1 MKIKTRQFGEVN
13 IDDGKIINMPSGIP
27 GFKDQKRYVVL
38 QKEETAPF
46 FLFQCVDDPNL
57 AFVVL
62 DPVKVYPEYTL
73 EEKDFESTVDWE
85 FEKEGVTCF
94 VIVTIPNGNPEKMTA
109 NFMAPLVINNERKE
123 GLQLILQNSPYSH
136 QQKLLEK

>member
-1 MKIKTRQFGEVN
+1 MNIKTRQFGEVN
-13 IDDGKIINMPSGIP
+13 IDEEKIINMPTGIP

-73 EEKDFESTVDWE
+73 EEKDFEKTIDWE
-85 FEKEGVTCF
+85 FEKDGITCF
-94 VIVTIPNGNPEKMTA
+94 VIVTIPHGSPEKMTA

-123 GLQLILQNSPYSH
+123 GIQLILQNSPYSH
-136 QQKLLEK
+136 QQQLLG